1 MVKPKTD
8 LFAEDLQQKANLF
21 KALSH
26 PARLQIIQYLIE
38 TKLCICGDFSSEL
51 PLSRTTITQHL
62 NELKKAGLITG
73 HVEGVKVKYCLNYE
87 KLKELRAMLDNYIK
101 EVDIPDGFCCE

>member
-1 MVKPKTD
+1 MVRPKSD
-8 LFAEDLQQKANLF
+8 LFAASLQEKANIF

-38 TKLCICGDFSSEL
+38 TKLCICGDFSDEL

-62 NELKKAGLITG
+62 QELKKANLITG
-73 HVEGVKVKYCLNYE
+73 HVEGVKVRYCLNYE
-87 KLKELRAMLDNYIK
+87 KLKELKGMLDNFIK
-101 EVDIPDGFCCE
+101 EVDIPNDFCCE

>member
-1 MVKPKTD
+1 MVKPKSD
-8 LFAEDLQQKANLF
+8 LFAESLQEKANIF

-38 TKLCICGDFSSEL
+38 TKLCICGDFSDEL

-62 NELKKAGLITG
+62 NELKKANLITG
-73 HVEGVKVKYCLNYE
+73 HSEGVKVKYCLNYE
-87 KLKELRAMLDNYIK
+87 KLKELRALLDDYIK
-101 EVDIPDGFCCE
+101 VVDIPDGFCCE

>member
-1 MVKPKTD
+1 MVKPKSA

-38 TKLCICGDFSSEL
+38 TKLCICGDFSGEL
-51 PLSRTTITQHL
+51 PLGRTTINQHL
-62 NELKKAGLITG
+62 NELKNAGLITG
-73 HVEGVKVKYCLNYE
+73 HAEGVKVKYCLNNG
-87 KLKELRAMLDNYIK
+87 KLKELRAMLDHYIK